1 VPRIFD
7 ESGELRMS
15 LFEHL
20 AELRSRLIRCVIAV
34 AILGAASLFLA
45 RPIFGL
51 LMRPVLNALP
61 IEGRS
66 LIYTSGIEEINVL
79 MRVGLYCGV
88 FLSTPVILWQ
98 IWGFVSPGLLAN
110 EKKFAAPFI
119 LLGSLAFVGGTLFCY
134 LVLLPTMFQ
143 FLLNDETATA
153 LDQRLETGQVREQDA
168 LRLLRLGEL
177 DRAADLAKSARA
189 GLHSDGDG
197 KLDAADDLIPKE
209 RAEVVG
215 RLDALGRVIDASV
228 LGFGVS
234 ARPVLQQV
242 LDKRLA
248 AGEALAKGDL
258 FTATRALEDGAG
270 LLVGVDAANAADF
283 GALWTLEKDLA
294 LGKAQYDAR
303 RWTRPMLTMRE
314 QLSLVLLLELAFGII
329 FELPLV
335 MALLAKLGLVK
346 SRWLMKYQRHAFVL
360 CLIAAAIITPTG
372 DAVNL
377 SLMAGP
383 MLLCYELGVLAAWL
397 IERQRN
403 KQLAAEA
410 KSDALAPPTAPTA

>member
-1 VPRIFD
+1 MPRIFD
-7 ESGELRMS
+7 DSGELKMS
-15 LFEHL
+15 LFDHL
-20 AELRSRLIRCVIAV
+20 AELRTRLIRCVIAV
-34 AILGAASLFLA
+34 AILGVASLVLA

-61 IEGRS
+61 FEGRS

-98 IWGFVSPGLLAN
+98 IWGFVAPGLLPN
-110 EKKFAAPFI
+110 EKKFAGPFI
-119 LLGSLAFVGGTLFCY
+119 ALGSLAFVGGTAFCY
-134 LVLLPTMFQ
+134 FVLLPTMFQ
-143 FLLNDETATA
+143 FLLNDETVAA
-153 LDQRLETGQVREQDA
+153 IEQRLEVGALREQDA
-168 LRLLRLGEL
+168 MRLLRLGEV
-177 DRAADLAKSARA
+177 DRAADLAKTARA
-189 GLHSDGDG
+189 ALHASGDG
-197 KLDAADDLIPKE
+197 KVDSAQDLVPS
-209 RAEVVG
+209 RRTEVVA
-215 RLDALGRVIDASV
+215 RMEAMGRVIDAAEI
-228 LGFGVS
+228 GFGVA

-248 AGEALAKGDL
+248 AGEALAKDDL
-258 FTATRALEDGAG
+258 FGATRALEEGGG
-270 LLVGVDAANAADF
+270 LLVGLDAASGAEF
-283 GALWTLEKDLA
+283 GELWTLEKDLSFA
-294 LGKAQYDAR
+294 KAEHDSE

-346 SRWLMKYQRHAFVL
+346 AKWLIKYQRHAFVL

-377 SLMAGP
+377 ALMAGP
-383 MLLCYELGVLAAWL
+383 MLACYELGVLAAWL
-397 IERQRN
+397 IEKQRD
-403 KQLAAEA
+403 KQLAGQ
-410 KSDALAPPTAPTA
+410 SDSSALANK